1 VTANIGTGS
10 LAAGTNLAMD
20 VGLQVRANA
29 TGAASIHH
37 IVSAATTNVAQIKAT
52 AGRVIG
58 YCFSNTTATWQYVK
72 FHNVASATAGAAVAM
87 TVGIPPNGKAE
98 CNIPHG
104 IGFAT
109 AISRSIVT
117 GAADNDTTATTL
129 NAVVGDIF
137 FA

>member
-1 VTANIGTGS
+1 MG
-10 LAAGTNLAMD
+10 D

-29 TGAASIHH
+29 TGAASVHH

-52 AGRVIG
+52 AGRVYG
-58 YCFSNTTATWQYVK
+58 YCLSNTTASWRYVK
-72 FHNVASATAGAAVAM
+72 LHNVASATAGAAVAM
-87 TVGIPPNGKAE
+87 TIGLPPNGKAE
-98 CNIPHG
+98 CYMGQG

-117 GAADNDTTATTL
+117 GAADADTTVTGVAD
-129 NAVVGDIF
+129 VVGDIF